1 MTRVETKIQ
10 FDRVIGSKEQ
20 IRILYDLLIR
30 RTHSISHQILP
41 TYKSHKEF
49 VLSHPYLAWFIIRS
63 YSEIVGSFYLKHDN
77 SVGLNLID
85 QDSLYVFEVVHF
97 IKSNFDPQPAMPST
111 VPPYF
116 YINVAFSNVE
126 LKKILKKQKLMPIQT
141 SFML

>member
-1 MTRVETKIQ
+1 MTKDATKIQ
-10 FDRVIGSKEQ
+10 FERVIGSIEQ
-20 IRILYDLLIR
+20 IRILYDLLTS

-49 VLSHPYLAWFIIRS
+49 VLSHPYLTWFIIRS
-63 YSEIVGSFYLKHDN
+63 YYEVVGSFYLKQDN

-85 QDSLYVFEVVHF
+85 QDSTYVFEVMKF
-97 IKSNFDPQPAMPST
+97 IKSNFDPKPAIAST

-116 YINVAFSNVE
+116 YINVAYSNVE
-126 LKKILKKQKLMPIQT
+126 LKKILKKHKLKPLQT

>member
-1 MTRVETKIQ
+1 MTSLETKIQ

-20 IRILYDLLIR
+20 VRILYDLLIS

-49 VLSHPYLAWFIIRS
+49 VLSHPYLAWFIIRC

-85 QDSLYVFEVVHF
+85 QDSTYVFEVMKF
-97 IKSNFDPQPAMPST
+97 IKSNFDPHQS
-111 VPPYF
+111 
-116 YINVAFSNVE
+116 
-126 LKKILKKQKLMPIQT
+126 L
-141 SFML
+141 

>member
-20 IRILYDLLIR
+20 IQILYDLLIS
-30 RTHSISHQILP
+30 RTHTISHQILP

-85 QDSLYVFEVVHF
+85 QDSLYVFELRQN
-97 IKSNFDPQPAMPST
+97 IYSRSW
-111 VPPYF
+111 
-116 YINVAFSNVE
+116 
-126 LKKILKKQKLMPIQT
+126 
-141 SFML
+141 